1 MFRNIGSVFLSLIF
15 LALLAAPTI
24 ISLVDD
30 SVDISVFY
38 STSEEEEKGSE
49 TSKTIEVVF
58 NNPIGNDANF
68 SFTKSINHHG
78 YYFKTYPKPHLNL
91 ISPPPEFH
99 IL

>member
-1 MFRNIGSVFLSLIF
+1 MFRNIGSILLSLIF

-38 STSEEEEKGSE
+38 STSEEEEKSSE
-49 TSKTIEVVF
+49 TSKTFEVVF
-58 NNPIGNDANF
+58 NNLTGNDADF

>member
-1 MFRNIGSVFLSLIF
+1 MLKNIGSVFLSLIF
-15 LALLAAPTI
+15 LAFLAAPTI

-38 STSEEEEKGSE
+38 STSEEEEKSSE
-49 TSKTIEVVF
+49 TSKTFEIVF
-58 NNPIGNDANF
+58 NKLTGNYADF
-68 SFTKSINHHG
+68 SNAKTMNHHG
-78 YYFKTYPKPHLNL
+78 YYFKKYPKPHLNL

>member
-1 MFRNIGSVFLSLIF
+1 MLRNICSIFLSLIF

-49 TSKTIEVVF
+49 TSKTFKVVF
-58 NNPIGNDANF
+58 NNQIGNNADF
-68 SFTKSINHHG
+68 LFTKSINHHG
-78 YYFKTYPKPHLNL
+78 YYFKKYPKPHLNL

>member
-1 MFRNIGSVFLSLIF
+1 MLKKIGSIFLSLIF

-24 ISLVDD
+24 ILLVDD

-38 STSEEEEKGSE
+38 STSEEEEKSSE
-49 TSKTIEVVF
+49 TSKTVEVVF
-58 NNPIGNDANF
+58 NNLTGNDADF
-68 SFTKSINHHG
+68 SFTKSINQHG
-78 YYFKTYPKPHLNL
+78 YYFKKYPKPHLNL